1 MKKIF
6 VLVLAL
12 GMLGSAALFAGG
24 GGGEADEAKPI
35 VMKLGETH
43 AADYPTTMGDQ
54 RFADLV
60 KERTNGRIIIEVYP
74 AKQLGEETAVIEQV
88 QIGAIEFTR
97 VSVSPMAAFYKSFD
111 ALQMPYL
118 YRNADHMWTV
128 LNGPIGER
136 FLKSVEAANFVG
148 LCYYDGGQRSF
159 YTKPPVTKPDDLRGL
174 KIRVQE
180 SALMVGLVESFGAV
194 AQPMPF
200 GEVYSALQTGVIDG
214 AENNFPSYD
223 TTGHYEVAKYYIMDS
238 HTRVPEILVAS
249 KIVFDK
255 LSPEDQEIIKK
266 AAKDSVEYQKKLW
279 AEKVEVSRKKVEAA
293 GCTIT
298 EVADNSAWQAAV
310 QPMYD
315 ELSAELQAV
324 VEEIR
329 AVK

>member
-6 VLVLAL
+6 VLVLSL
-12 GMLGSAALFAGG
+12 GLLASAALFAGG
-24 GGGEADEAKPI
+24 GDEADMTKPM

-88 QIGAIEFTR
+88 QFGAIEFTR
-97 VSVSPMAAFYKSFD
+97 VSLSPMSAFYKPFD

-118 YRNADHMWTV
+118 YRDADHMWRV
-128 LNGPIGER
+128 LNGPIGQR
-136 FLKSVEAANFVG
+136 FLDAVEQANFVG
-148 LCYYDGGQRSF
+148 LCYYEGGQRSF
-159 YTKPPVTKPDDLRGL
+159 YTKPPVTKPEDLRGL

-180 SALMVGLVESFGAV
+180 SALMVGLVQSFGAI

-255 LSPEDQEIIKK
+255 LSKEDQAIIKQ

-298 EVADNSAWQAAV
+298 EVPDNSAWQAAV

-315 ELSAELQAV
+315 ELSPELQAV
-324 VEEIR
+324 VKEIR
-329 AVK
+329 AIK

>member
-1 MKKIF
+1 
-6 VLVLAL
+6 
-12 GMLGSAALFAGG
+12 
-24 GGGEADEAKPI
+24 
-35 VMKLGETH
+35 
-43 AADYPTTMGDQ
+43 
-54 RFADLV
+54 
-60 KERTNGRIIIEVYP
+60 
-74 AKQLGEETAVIEQV
+74 
-88 QIGAIEFTR
+88 
-97 VSVSPMAAFYKSFD
+97 MASFYKPFD

-118 YRNADHMWTV
+118 YRDADHMWKV
-128 LNGPIGER
+128 LNSSIGEK
-136 FLKSVEAANFVG
+136 FLKSVEVANFVG

-159 YTKPPVTKPDDLRGL
+159 YTKTLVTKPSDLKGM

-180 SALMVGLVESFGAV
+180 SPLMVGLVESFGAV

-214 AENNFPSYD
+214 AENNWPSYD
-223 TTGHYEVAKYYIMDS
+223 TTGHYEVAKFYVLDS

-255 LSPEDQEIIKK
+255 LSAEDQAIIKQ

-279 AEKVEVSRKKVEAA
+279 AEKVEVSRKKVIAA

-298 EVADNSAWQAAV
+298 PVPDNSAWQATV

-315 ELSAELQAV
+315 ALSADLQAV
-324 VEEIR
+324 VKEIR

>member
-1 MKKIF
+1 MKK
-6 VLVLAL
+6 VLLLVLAL
-12 GMLGSAALFAGG
+12 SLVLAATAFAK
-24 GGGEADEAKPI
+24 GEGEEEMAKPI

-43 AADYPTTMGDQ
+43 AADYPTTQGDQ
-54 RFADLV
+54 KFADLV

-97 VSVSPMAAFYKSFD
+97 VSISPMAAFYKPFD

-118 YRNADHMWTV
+118 YRNADHMWKV
-128 LNGPIGER
+128 LNGSIGQR
-136 FLKSVEAANFVG
+136 FLDSVASANFVG

-159 YTKPPVTKPDDLRGL
+159 YTKPLVTKPGDLKGL

-180 SALMVGLVESFGAV
+180 SALMVGLVQSFGAV

-223 TTGHYEVAKYYIMDS
+223 TTGHYEVAKYYVMDS

-249 KIVFDK
+249 KIAFDK
-255 LSPEDQEIIKK
+255 LSPEDQAIIKQ

-279 AEKVEVSRKKVEAA
+279 AEKVGVSRKKVEAA

-298 EVADNSAWQAAV
+298 ELADNSAWQAAV

-315 ELSAELQAV
+315 ALPADLQAV
-324 VEEIR
+324 VKEIR

>member
-1 MKKIF
+1 MKKLLL
-6 VLVLAL
+6 LVLAL
-12 GMLGSAALFAGG
+12 GLVLSATAFAKGA
-24 GGGEADEAKPI
+24 EEEEMAKPM

-43 AADYPTTMGDQ
+43 AADYPTTQGDQ
-54 RFADLV
+54 KFADLV
-60 KERTNGRIIIEVYP
+60 KERTNGRIVIEVFP
-74 AKQLGEETAVIEQV
+74 AKQLGEEKAVIEQV
-88 QIGAIEFTR
+88 QIGAVEFTR
-97 VSVSPMAAFYKSFD
+97 VSISPLAAFYAPFD

-118 YRNADHMWTV
+118 YRNADHMWKV
-128 LNGPIGER
+128 LNGSIGQR
-136 FLKSVEAANFVG
+136 FLDSVASANFVG

-159 YTKPPVTKPDDLRGL
+159 YTKTPVKVPGDLKGL
-174 KIRVQE
+174 KIRVQQ
-180 SALMVGLVESFGAV
+180 SPLMVGLVESFGAV

-223 TTGHYEVAKYYIMDS
+223 TTGHYEVAKHYVMDS

-255 LSPEDQEIIKK
+255 LSPEDQEIIRQ

-279 AEKVEVSRKKVEAA
+279 AEKVGVSRKKVEAA

-298 EVADNSAWQAAV
+298 ELADNSAWQATV

-315 ELSAELQAV
+315 ELSAELKAV

>member
-1 MKKIF
+1 
-6 VLVLAL
+6 
-12 GMLGSAALFAGG
+12 
-24 GGGEADEAKPI
+24 
-35 VMKLGETH
+35 
-43 AADYPTTMGDQ
+43 
-54 RFADLV
+54 
-60 KERTNGRIIIEVYP
+60 
-74 AKQLGEETAVIEQV
+74 
-88 QIGAIEFTR
+88 
-97 VSVSPMAAFYKSFD
+97 VSLSPMASFYKPFD

-118 YRNADHMWTV
+118 YRDADHMWKV
-128 LNGPIGER
+128 LNSSIGER
-136 FLKSVEAANFVG
+136 FLKSVEVANFVG

-159 YTKPPVTKPDDLRGL
+159 YTKTLVTKPEDLKGM

-180 SALMVGLVESFGAV
+180 SPLMVGLVESFGAV

-223 TTGHYEVAKYYIMDS
+223 TTGHYEVAKFYIMDS

-255 LSPEDQEIIKK
+255 LSAEDQAIVKQ

-279 AEKVEVSRKKVEAA
+279 AEKVQVSRKKVEAA

-298 EVADNSAWQAAV
+298 PVRDNSAWQATV

-324 VEEIR
+324 VKEIR

>member
-1 MKKIF
+1 MKKLLLLTLALS
-6 VLVLAL
+6 LVLAA
-12 GMLGSAALFAGG
+12 SAFAK
-24 GGGEADEAKPI
+24 GEGEEEMAKPM

-43 AADYPTTMGDQ
+43 AADYPTTQGDQ
-54 RFADLV
+54 KFADLV

-97 VSVSPMAAFYKSFD
+97 VSISPMAAFYKPFD

-118 YRNADHMWTV
+118 YRNADHMWKV
-128 LNGPIGER
+128 LNGSIGQK
-136 FLKSVEAANFVG
+136 FLDAVEVANFVG
-148 LCYYDGGQRSF
+148 LCYYDGGQRRF
-159 YTKPPVTKPDDLRGL
+159 YTKPLETKPEDLKGL

-200 GEVYSALQTGVIDG
+200 GEVYSALQTGVIEG

-223 TTGHYEVAKYYIMDS
+223 TTGHYEVAKYYVMDS

-255 LSPEDQEIIKK
+255 LSPEDQAIIKQ
-266 AAKDSVEYQKKLW
+266 AAKDSVEFQKKLW
-279 AEKVEVSRKKVEAA
+279 AEKVGVSRKKVEAA

-298 EVADNSAWQAAV
+298 ELSDNSAWQATV

-315 ELSAELQAV
+315 KLTPDLQAV
-324 VEEIR
+324 VKEIR

>member
-1 MKKIF
+1 MKK
-6 VLVLAL
+6 VLLLVLAL
-12 GMLGSAALFAGG
+12 SLVLAATAFAK
-24 GGGEADEAKPI
+24 GEGEEEIAKPI

-43 AADYPTTMGDQ
+43 AADYPTTQGDQ
-54 RFADLV
+54 KFADLV

-97 VSVSPMAAFYKSFD
+97 VSISPMAAFYKPFD

-118 YRNADHMWTV
+118 YRNAEHMWKV
-128 LNGPIGER
+128 LNGSIGQK
-136 FLKSVEAANFVG
+136 FLDAVEVANFVG

-159 YTKPPVTKPDDLRGL
+159 YTKPLVTKPEDLKGL

-200 GEVYSALQTGVIDG
+200 GEVYSALQTGVIEG

-223 TTGHYEVAKYYIMDS
+223 TTGHYEVAKYYVMDS

-255 LSPEDQEIIKK
+255 LSPEDQAIIKQ
-266 AAKDSVEYQKKLW
+266 AAKDSVEFQKKLW
-279 AEKVEVSRKKVEAA
+279 AEKVGVSREKVEAA

-298 EVADNSAWQAAV
+298 ELSDNSAWQATV

-315 ELSAELQAV
+315 KLTPDLIAV
-324 VEEIR
+324 VKEIR

>member
-1 MKKIF
+1 MKKIV
-6 VLVLAL
+6 VLILAMGLVASTAVL
-12 GMLGSAALFAGG
+12 AGG
-24 GGGEADEAKPI
+24 GGGEAETKPM

-54 RFADLV
+54 KFADLV

-88 QIGAIEFTR
+88 QLGAIEFTR
-97 VSVSPMAAFYKSFD
+97 VSLSPMTAFYKPFD

-118 YRNADHMWTV
+118 YRNADHMWKV
-128 LNGPIGER
+128 LNGSIGER

-159 YTKPPVTKPDDLRGL
+159 YTKPPVTKPEDLRGL

-180 SALMVGLVESFGAV
+180 SALMVGLVQSFGAV

-255 LSPEDQEIIKK
+255 LSPEDQAIIMQ

-279 AEKVEVSRKKVEAA
+279 AEKVEVSRKKVIAA

-298 EVADNSAWQAAV
+298 EVPDNSAWQAAV

-315 ELSAELQAV
+315 SLSADLQAV
-324 VEEIR
+324 VKEIR

>member
-1 MKKIF
+1 MKKIV
-6 VLVLAL
+6 VLVLTLGLVASTAL
-12 GMLGSAALFAGG
+12 LAGG
-24 GGGEADEAKPI
+24 GGESDTAKPM

-54 RFADLV
+54 KFADLV
-60 KERTNGRIIIEVYP
+60 KERTNGRIVIEVYP

-88 QIGAIEFTR
+88 QLGAIEFTR
-97 VSVSPMAAFYKSFD
+97 VSLSPMASFYKPFD

-118 YRNADHMWTV
+118 YRDADHMWKV

-136 FLKSVEAANFVG
+136 FLKSVDVANFVG

-159 YTKPPVTKPDDLRGL
+159 YTKTLVTKPEDLRGM

-180 SALMVGLVESFGAV
+180 SPLMVGLVESFGAV

-214 AENNFPSYD
+214 AENNWPSYD
-223 TTGHYEVAKYYIMDS
+223 TTGHYEVAKFYVVDS

-255 LSPEDQEIIKK
+255 LSPEDQAIIKQ

-279 AEKVEVSRKKVEAA
+279 AEKVEVSRKKVIAA

-298 EVADNSAWQAAV
+298 EVKDNSAWQATV

-315 ELSAELQAV
+315 ALSAELQTV
-324 VEEIR
+324 VKEIR

>member
-1 MKKIF
+1 MKKILL
-6 VLVLAL
+6 LVLAL
-12 GMLGSAALFAGG
+12 GLLGSAALFAGG
-24 GGGEADEAKPI
+24 AGETGAAKPI

-97 VSVSPMAAFYKSFD
+97 VSISPMAAFYKPFD

-136 FLKSVEAANFVG
+136 FLKSVEKANFVG

-159 YTKPPVTKPDDLRGL
+159 YTKTLVTKPSDLRGQ

-214 AENNFPSYD
+214 AENNYPSYD
-223 TTGHYEVAKYYIMDS
+223 TTGHYEVAKYYVLDS

-255 LSPEDQEIIKK
+255 LSPEDQAIIKQ

-279 AEKVEVSRKKVEAA
+279 AEKVEVSRKKVIAA

-298 EVADNSAWQAAV
+298 EVPDNSAWQATV
-310 QPMYD
+310 QPMYNA
-315 ELSAELQAV
+315 LPAELQAV
-324 VEEIR
+324 VKEIR

>member
-1 MKKIF
+1 MKKI
-6 VLVLAL
+6 VILVLAMGL
-12 GMLGSAALFAGG
+12 VASTALLAGG
-24 GGGEADEAKPI
+24 GDGEVETKPM

-74 AKQLGEETAVIEQV
+74 AKQLGEEKAVIEQV

-97 VSVSPMAAFYKSFD
+97 VSISPMAAFYKPFD

-118 YRNADHMWTV
+118 YRDADHMWTV

-136 FLKSVEAANFVG
+136 FLGSVEAANFVG

-159 YTKPPVTKPDDLRGL
+159 YTKEPVKVPTDLRGM
-174 KIRVQE
+174 KIRVQQ
-180 SALMVGLVESFGAV
+180 SPLMVGLVESFGAV

-255 LSPEDQEIIKK
+255 LSPEDQEIIKQ
-266 AAKDSVEYQKKLW
+266 AAKDSVEYQKRLW
-279 AEKVEVSRKKVEAA
+279 AEKVEVSRKKVEDA

-298 EVADNSAWQAAV
+298 EVPDNSAWQATV

-324 VEEIR
+324 VVEIR

>member
-1 MKKIF
+1 L
-6 VLVLAL
+6 LVLAL
-12 GMLGSAALFAGG
+12 SLVLTAVAFAKGA
-24 GGGEADEAKPI
+24 EEEVVKPV

-54 RFADLV
+54 KFADLV

-97 VSVSPMAAFYKSFD
+97 VSISPMAAFYKPFD

-118 YRNADHMWTV
+118 YRNADHMWKV
-128 LNGPIGER
+128 LNGPIGQR
-136 FLKSVEAANFVG
+136 FLDSVASANFVG

-159 YTKPPVTKPDDLRGL
+159 YTKNPVKVPGDLKGM

-223 TTGHYEVAKYYIMDS
+223 TTGHYEVAKYYVMDS

-249 KIVFDK
+249 KIAFDR
-255 LSPEDQEIIKK
+255 LSPEDQAIIKQ

-279 AEKVEVSRKKVEAA
+279 AEKVGVSRKKVEAA

-298 EVADNSAWQAAV
+298 ELTDNSAWQAAV

-315 ELSAELQAV
+315 KLPADLQAV
-324 VEEIR
+324 VKEIR